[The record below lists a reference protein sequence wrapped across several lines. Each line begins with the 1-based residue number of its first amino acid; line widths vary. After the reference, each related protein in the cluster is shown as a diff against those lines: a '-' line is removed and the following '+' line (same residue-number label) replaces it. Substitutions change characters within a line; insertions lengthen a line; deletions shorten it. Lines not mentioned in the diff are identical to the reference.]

1 MFDCNRSQG
10 SLLAYLFDLLEPD
23 EARQVEAHLAECAEC
38 RGKLDE
44 AKGAKSLI
52 AQAAKSSAPEVRFQ
66 APVTNRPR
74 VVEPTQP
81 RPRPAVPGKSG
92 AGWKWAVA
100 ACVGLMVLGL
110 GAIGG
115 VTWFAHSREVQ
126 HAQARAQDLA
136 AQQRE
141 ADARARR
148 DREKNQEEI
157 RAIQE
162 QINRLV
168 GDWNRER
175 TKTEKVVQQQ
185 DAQFRITAPQSVQA
199 GAKNEFAIE
208 MRRQGKGPKKAE
220 AQIVDEKSK
229 KVLLSKNFDTDKV
242 QLDLPQDV
250 EIKPGM
256 NLALVIHTEGQD
268 GMPAQV
274 REHLALVVPEYMT
287 HLATDRPMY
296 RPGETVRFRSLTLDR
311 FTLKPT
317 AEDLKVTFTIAAPNG
332 QELFKQESGLKPAL
346 QDEQA
351 AIGGPGAPPMIQE
364 LQPAGKNIEGPDGK
378 PVVGIASGQFMLP
391 PEVPGGQYVLH
402 IKEASDRFPAEKR
415 PFLVN
420 VWQTPRFNKELDF
433 SRSSFGPGEKVG
445 AQLKIARVEGGALP
459 ANLQVQAKA
468 NVDGKEVYSGMH
480 PVSPEG
486 RVEVSFE
493 LPKVEQM
500 ERGSGSL
507 SLKILD
513 PAGVETIVR
522 PIPILLKKLFV
533 DFFPEGGELIQG
545 VPNRVYFSAKTA
557 IGKPADL
564 IAKLVDEQGKT
575 VVEKIETLTDAK
587 EPGINQGMG
596 RFEFTPEKGRT
607 YELKIESPAKTEGK
621 HRLPEAKAEGVA
633 MRIPD
638 AVVGES
644 FEVEIRNVGK
654 QRNLLVGAYCRGR
667 LLDHVQATVEDGKT
681 EKVTLRTTPNIT
693 GVYRV
698 TVFERTTEN
707 GVAKFTPLSERLT
720 CRKGTEKIHF
730 AIEADKQSYLPGQTA
745 KITIHAKSAKK
756 EAVPAIAL
764 VSVVDLSVF
773 KLADDKTLRS
783 MPTSFLLTSEIQKP
797 DDLENVD
804 VLLGD
809 HAKAGEAV
817 DLLLGTQ
824 GWRRFAEQT
833 PAKFRK
839 DHPAEAPRLAM
850 APPRAIETAQ
860 RAISEKIDQGFA
872 TQFVEMQKQLAAE
885 EGKAADVQQAAVQA
899 QAMVAMARD
908 AEQQARMAQVRLS
921 TLIERM
927 IVFSIGLALFFAFV
941 GGILLLVFG
950 MLRQRDGRPA
960 ALHLAFGGGM
970 LGMLFLAVP
979 MVLFTASVSVRNEA
993 GVAMQARERADGELV
1008 AKEAAAFPPA
1018 AAIDHVQ
1025 GIPGGPA
1032 PMFGAGGGLG
1042 GIGAMPDHPKG
1053 VENPNAPVGVAG
1065 PVAPV
1070 PPPAFMQ
1077 PQFAPGMPMIA
1088 PAAQPMPAP
1097 MPMGGPGGVRPQFAD
1112 GAFPPPLPP
1121 GILAPQDPFAP
1132 VAGVPPMP
1140 GGFGAAG
1147 MAFPAGGPM
1156 GDIGPGFFDEASL
1169 RRQGRF
1175 RQLIQAR
1182 LGRDVNVT
1190 LELPPSVVRVYAH
1203 KHENMDVAGGG
1214 PPGAGEQVRSDFA
1227 ETLYWN
1233 PVVVFDK
1240 DGKAEVSFD
1249 LSESITRFQVTV
1261 AGHSLAGQLGQD
1273 KIEIVSKLP
1282 FSLDPKTPFEVTAS
1296 DKIVV
1301 PVTITNETD
1310 REGIVTLKTTL
1321 TGLRLKDEPKDEA
1334 PAPPFDI
1341 DLPPGAAP
1349 PAALAGPMDRHFEVA
1364 VGAKNRVQQPIELVP
1379 DGGAAMAK
1387 LRIHGRF
1394 NQGGQDSVERSFR
1407 IVPDGLPRTGSSS
1420 GMLEKFAETT
1430 IDLNEAWI
1438 SGTLSAKVEV
1448 FPSTLAQ
1455 IQSGMEAMLQEPGGC
1470 FEQSSSS
1477 NYPNVMI
1484 LSYLKETDTIR
1495 PDVEKRARDLLGRG
1509 YQQLTSFEC
1518 IEPTTGKVKRG
1529 YEWFGQTAPPHEALT
1544 AYGLLQ
1550 FKDMAKVHPVDQAMV
1565 ERTKKYLLAQRDGK
1579 GGFKR
1584 NPQALDSFGR
1594 APDHITNAYIVWSLT
1609 EAEVEENLDTELK
1622 ALYAQATKQHAKD
1635 PYFVSLVGIAHLNR
1649 GQSAEGLELMKQ
1661 AKGLQTE
1668 KGNLPGAKT
1677 SITGSMGVSLE
1688 VETTALA
1695 MLGWVKANRP
1705 EEFQASIQKA
1715 MQWMSSQRQGGGFGQ
1730 TQSTIL
1736 ALKALVAH
1744 AKASRKTTES
1754 GALIVVVESE
1764 EGQPLTF
1771 TKTFSAGAVDPLEV
1785 SIPTNA
1791 LKKGKNRVKMELTG
1805 KNAFPFSATWNYRID
1820 RPANPANVPVK
1831 MTAKLDREKLH
1842 EGDTVKM
1849 NVRVTNTTDKGHG
1862 MAVAIVGIPA
1872 GLALP
1877 ENHEQLKNL
1886 SKLRDG
1892 GTKEGEISY
1901 YEVRGR
1907 ELVLYWRQ
1915 LTPNAD
1921 IQLDLDLVCRLP
1933 GEYKGPASRSYLYYQ
1948 PELKYWIE
1956 PVMAKIEP

>member
-1 MFDCNRSQG
+1 MFNCNRTQG
-10 SLLAYLFDLLEPD
+10 SLLAYLFEVLEPD
-23 EARQVEAHLAECAEC
+23 EARQLEAHLADCAGC
-38 RGKLDE
+38 RAKLEE

-52 AQAAKSSAPEVRFQ
+52 AQAAKTSAPEVRFQ
-66 APVTNRPR
+66 APVPTRPR
-74 VVEPTQP
+74 MAEMAQTKP
-81 RPRPAVPGKSG
+81 RSPVPGKSG

-100 ACVGLMVLGL
+100 VCVGLMVLGL
-110 GAIGG
+110 GSIGG
-115 VTWFAHSREVQ
+115 IGWFAHQREVQ

-136 AQQRE
+136 AQQNE
-141 ADARARR
+141 AQLRARR
-148 DREKNQEEI
+148 EREKNQEEI
-157 RAIQE
+157 RAIQD

-185 DAQFRITAPQSVQA
+185 DAQFTIVGPQSVQA
-199 GAKNEFAIE
+199 GAKNEFAVE

-220 AQIVDEKSK
+220 VQIVDEKSK
-229 KVLLSKNFDTDKV
+229 KVLISKNIEADKV
-242 QLDLPQDV
+242 QLDLPRDL

-268 GMPAQV
+268 GTPAQV
-274 REHLALVVPEYMT
+274 REHLSLIVPEYMT

-317 AEDLKVTFTIAAPNG
+317 AEDLKVAFIITGPNG
-332 QELFKQESGLKPAL
+332 QELYKQESGLKPASP
-346 QDEQA
+346 DEQA
-351 AIGGPGAPPMIQE
+351 AIGIPGVPPMVQE
-364 LQPAGKNIEGPDGK
+364 FQPAGKSIEGPDGK
-378 PVVGIASGQFMLP
+378 PVTGIAAGQFVLP
-391 PEVPGGQYVLH
+391 PEAPGGQYVLH
-402 IKEASDRFPAEKR
+402 IKEATDRFPAEKR

-433 SRSSFGPGEKVG
+433 TRSSFGPGDKVG

-459 ANLQVQAKA
+459 ANLLVHAKA
-468 NVDGKEVYSGMH
+468 NVDGKEVYSANLTA
-480 PVSPEG
+480 SPEG
-486 RVEVSFE
+486 RVEVAFE
-493 LPKVEQM
+493 LPKADQM
-500 ERGSGSL
+500 QRGSGSL

-513 PAGVETIVR
+513 PAGPETIVR
-522 PIPILLKKLFV
+522 PIPILLKKLLV
-533 DFFPEGGELIQG
+533 EFFPEGGELIQG

-564 IAKLVDEQGKT
+564 HAKLVDDQGK
-575 VVEKIETLTDAK
+575 VAVEKIETLTDAK

-596 RFEFTPEKGRT
+596 RFEFTPEKGRS
-607 YELKIESPAKTEGK
+607 YELKIETPANTEGK
-621 HRLPEAKAEGVA
+621 HPLPEAKAEGVA
-633 MRIPD
+633 MRISE
-638 AVVGES
+638 AVVGET
-644 FEVEIRNVGK
+644 FEVELRNVGK
-654 QRNLLVGAYCRGR
+654 QRNLLIGAYCRGR

-707 GVAKFTPLSERLT
+707 GVAKFTPLAERLT
-720 CRKGTEKIHF
+720 CRKGSETIHF
-730 AIEADKQSYLPGQTA
+730 DIEADRQSYLPGQSA
-745 KITIHAKSAKK
+745 KISIRAKSSKK

-809 HAKAGEAV
+809 HPKAGQAV

-824 GWRRFAEQT
+824 GWRRFAEQS

-839 DHPAEAPRLAM
+839 DHPVEAPRLAL
-850 APPRAIETAQ
+850 AAPRAIDTAQ
-860 RAISEKIDQGFA
+860 RAVAEKIDQGFA
-872 TQFVEMQKQLAAE
+872 AQFVEMQKQLATE
-885 EGKAADVQQAAVQA
+885 ENKAGDLQQAQAQA
-899 QAMVAMARD
+899 QAMVALARD
-908 AEQQARMAQVRLS
+908 AEQQARIARVRLS
-921 TLIERM
+921 DFIEKA
-927 IVFSIGLALFFAFV
+927 IVFSVGLAIFLGFI

-960 ALHLAFGGGM
+960 AMHLAFGGGL
-970 LGMLFLAVP
+970 LGMLFLAIP
-979 MVLFTASVSVRNEA
+979 LVLFSVTVGVR
-993 GVAMQARERADGELV
+993 
-1008 AKEAAAFPPA
+1008 EAAVAQRAEAIEMEHA
-1018 AAIDHVQ
+1018 AKDAA
-1025 GIPGGPA
+1025 PA
-1032 PMFGAGGGLG
+1032 PKAFDQAGFPGMGAGGGLG
-1042 GIGAMPDHPKG
+1042 GGGGFGGVGAMPDHDPAMA
-1053 VENPNAPVGVAG
+1053 NPNAPVGVAV

-1070 PPPAFMQ
+1070 PPVFANQAPPA
-1077 PQFAPGMPMIA
+1077 MPMVV
-1088 PAAQPMPAP
+1088 PGGFPMPAP
-1097 MPMGGPGGVRPQFAD
+1097 MPAAGPMGGPGG
-1112 GAFPPPLPP
+1112 PPPMLPP
-1121 GILAPQDPFAP
+1121 PGVGRFGMPGFAP
-1132 VAGVPPMP
+1132 GIPMPQEPMAPAAVAGVPPMP
-1140 GGFGAAG
+1140 GGFAGAG
-1147 MAFPAGGPM
+1147 MGLPGVMM
-1156 GDIGPGFFDEASL
+1156 GDMAPAFWDEATL
-1169 RRQGRF
+1169 RRQGQF
-1175 RQLIQAR
+1175 RQLMQAR
-1182 LGRDVNVT
+1182 LGRPVQVPI
-1190 LELPPSVVRVYAH
+1190 ELPPSIVRVYAH
-1203 KHENMDVAGGG
+1203 QHPQADAGPGG
-1214 PPGAGEQVRSDFA
+1214 PPGAMPEAVRSDFA

-1240 DGKAEVSFD
+1240 EGKAEITFD

-1261 AGHSLAGQLGQD
+1261 AGHSLEGQLGQD
-1273 KIEIVSKLP
+1273 KMEIVSKLP

-1301 PVTITNETD
+1301 PVTIKNETD
-1310 REGIVTLKTTL
+1310 REGMVTLKTTL
-1321 TGLRLKDEPKDEA
+1321 TGLRLTQEPKHEEQ
-1334 PAPPFDI
+1334 PPFAP

-1349 PAALAGPMDRHFEVA
+1349 AAGPTDRHFEVSVA
-1364 VGAKNRVQQPIELVP
+1364 AKKHTQQPIELTP
-1379 DGGAAMAK
+1379 EGGASLAK
-1387 LRIHGRF
+1387 LRILGRF
-1394 NQGGQDSVERSFR
+1394 NQGGQDTVERSFR
-1407 IVPDGLPRTGSSS
+1407 IVPDGLPRTGSNS

-1430 IDLNEAWI
+1430 VDISESWI
-1438 SGTLSAKVEV
+1438 PGTLSAKVEV

-1518 IEPTTGKVKRG
+1518 IEPATGKIKRG

-1550 FKDMAKVHPVDQAMV
+1550 FKDMGKVHPVDQAMV

-1584 NPQALDSFGR
+1584 NPQALDTFGR

-1609 EAEVEENLDTELK
+1609 EAEVEDDLGAELK
-1622 ALYAQATKQHAKD
+1622 MLHSQASKQYAKD
-1635 PYFVSLVGIAHLNR
+1635 PYFVSLVGLAHLNR
-1649 GQSAEGLELMKQ
+1649 GQSKEGIDLMKQ
-1661 AKGLQTE
+1661 VKALQTE
-1668 KGNLPGAKT
+1668 KGNIPGATT
-1677 SITGSMGVSLE
+1677 SITGSMGPSLE
-1688 VETTALA
+1688 VETAALA
-1695 MLGWVKANRP
+1695 MLGWLKANRP
-1705 EEFQASIQKA
+1705 EEFQPAIQKT
-1715 MQWMSSQRQGGGFGQ
+1715 MQWMTSQRQGGGFGQ

-1744 AKASRKTTES
+1744 AKASRKTTEA

-1764 EGQPLTF
+1764 AGQPLTF
-1771 TKTFSAGAVDPLEV
+1771 TKTFAAGAVDPLEV
-1785 SIPTNA
+1785 VIPANG

-1831 MTAKLDREKLH
+1831 MTAKLDRENLH

-1849 NVRVTNTTDKGHG
+1849 NVRVKNTTDKGQG

-1948 PELKYWIE
+1948 PELKYWVE
-1956 PVMAKIEP
+1956 PVVAKIEP

>member
-23 EARQVEAHLAECAEC
+23 EARQVEGHLAECAEC

-66 APVTNRPR
+66 APVATRPR

-81 RPRPAVPGKSG
+81 RQRPAVPGKSG

-115 VTWFAHSREVQ
+115 VTWFAHSREAQ

-141 ADARARR
+141 ADDRARK

-220 AQIVDEKSK
+220 VQIVDEKSK
-229 KVLLSKNFDTDKV
+229 KVLLSKPFDTDKV

-317 AEDLKVTFTIAAPNG
+317 AEDLKVTFVIAAPNG
-332 QELFKQESGLKPAL
+332 QELFKQESGLKPAS
-346 QDEQA
+346 QDEHA
-351 AIGGPGAPPMIQE
+351 AMGGRGGPPMVPE
-364 LQPAGKNIEGPDGK
+364 LQPAGKNIEGPDSK

-459 ANLQVQAKA
+459 AQLQVQAKA
-468 NVDGKEVYSGMH
+468 NVDGKEVYSGLL
-480 PVSPEG
+480 PVSAEG
-486 RVEVSFE
+486 RVEVSFA
-493 LPKVEQM
+493 LPKADQM

-533 DFFPEGGELIQG
+533 DFFPEGGELVQG

-564 IAKLVDEQGKT
+564 LAKLVDDQGKS

-596 RFEFTPEKGRT
+596 RFEFTPEKGRI

-730 AIEADKQSYLPGQTA
+730 AIEADKQTYLPGQTA

-839 DHPAEAPRLAM
+839 DHPVEAPRLAM

-872 TQFVEMQKQLAAE
+872 TQFVEMQKQLATE
-885 EGKAADVQQAAVQA
+885 ENKAADVQQAAVQA
-899 QAMVAMARD
+899 QAMAAMARD

-921 TLIERM
+921 TFIERM

-979 MVLFTASVSVRNEA
+979 LVLFTAAVSVRHEA
-993 GVAMQARERADGELV
+993 GVAMQAAERAEAEHM
-1008 AKEAAAFPPA
+1008 AKDMANMPPPM
-1018 AAIDHVQ
+1018 AIDQ
-1025 GIPGGPA
+1025 LQPGIGGP
-1032 PMFGAGGGLG
+1032 PNFGAGGGMG
-1042 GIGAMPDHPKG
+1042 GG
-1053 VENPNAPVGVAG
+1053 VPGQPGVANPVFPVGVAV
-1065 PVAPV
+1065 PVAPQPV
-1070 PPPAFMQ
+1070 MQ
-1077 PQFAPGMPMIA
+1077 PQFAPPGVPMIV

-1097 MPMGGPGGVRPQFAD
+1097 MPGPGGMPGMPPPQFGGD
-1112 GAFPPPLPP
+1112 GLARPPQAP
-1121 GILAPQDPFAP
+1121 GIMAPQEPMVAP
-1132 VAGVPPMP
+1132 AIGVAPMP
-1140 GGFGAAG
+1140 GGFGGAG
-1147 MAFPAGGPM
+1147 MAFPGGPM
-1156 GDIGPGFFDEASL
+1156 GDIGPGFFDEATL

-1182 LGRDVNVT
+1182 LGRDVNVP

-1203 KHENMDVAGGG
+1203 KTEEVKEDVIGGAAGV
-1214 PPGAGEQVRSDFA
+1214 PVQVRSDFA

-1240 DGKAEVSFD
+1240 DGKAEVTFD

-1261 AGHSLAGQLGQD
+1261 AGHSLMGQLGQD
-1273 KIEIVSKLP
+1273 KLEIVSKLP

-1296 DKIVV
+1296 DRIVV

-1310 REGIVTLKTTL
+1310 REGIVALKTTL
-1321 TGLRLKDEPKDEA
+1321 TGLRLKDEA
-1334 PAPPFDI
+1334 PAPPFGI
-1341 DLPPGAAP
+1341 DLPPGVP
-1349 PAALAGPMDRHFEVA
+1349 PAGPMDRYFEVA
-1364 VGAKNRVQQPIELVP
+1364 VAAKNRVQQPIELIP

-1394 NQGGQDSVERSFR
+1394 DQGGQDSVERSFR
-1407 IVPDGLPRTGSSS
+1407 IVPDGLPRSGSNS

-1438 SGTLSAKVEV
+1438 SGTLAAKIEV

-1484 LSYLKETDTIR
+1484 LSYLKEIDTIR

-1518 IEPTTGKVKRG
+1518 IEPATGKIKRG

-1609 EAEVEENLDTELK
+1609 EADVEENLDAELK
-1622 ALYAQATKQHAKD
+1622 ALYVQATKQHAKD

-1649 GQSAEGLELMKQ
+1649 GQSTEGLELMKQ

-1754 GALIVVVESE
+1754 GALIVVVEAE
-1764 EGQPLTF
+1764 GGQPLTF

-1791 LKKGKNRVKMELTG
+1791 LKKGKNRLKMELTG

-1915 LTPNAD
+1915 LAPNAD

-1956 PVMAKIEP
+1956 PVTAKIEP